1 MASSYLGSANFER
14 YLDPT
19 DYSKFHC
26 NHSREWP
33 GDGLDC
39 VQDPQGVLGS

>member
-1 MASSYLGSANFER
+1 MASANVENYLVPGDYNKFRRYHGRER
-14 YLDPT
+14 
-19 DYSKFHC
+19 
-26 NHSREWP
+26 P